1 MEHLFLL
8 DLMTAWFGE
17 LLQSVHRAS
26 WAWIGLWIGLAAL
39 SVAILVL
46 LRTQWGNSQPLK
58 KCIVL
63 SLLAHLLLGIY
74 ATTIEIVGS
83 SRGPAHGEGIHATFW
98 DEGPVTW
105 AEGSPLANESSVSE
119 SMNEAVAAVAN
130 AATKQAAELMPEQKS
145 TNTEQLLLQPD
156 KEDALVLPQTAAKSP
171 HAESAKTPEQPAE
184 APKVMTPEELAKMM
198 AAVEPEPAVPA
209 ASIQPEGALPEQ
221 AAAPSATK
229 TTQPNST
236 ANEQPAPPAQAAPPA
251 APNNVAPM
259 AITAA
264 TTGIVGINAVLPE
277 LYKDRVAENRGELLR
292 SRGGSPESEEA
303 VQRALRWL
311 AAAQSKPGHW
321 DADRFGAGQE
331 RLVLGHDR
339 RGAGAKADAAMTGL
353 ALLCFLG
360 NGHTHL
366 DNGPYADTVRR
377 GLESL
382 LQAQRRDGC
391 LAGDA
396 ELFAA
401 MYSHGIAALALS
413 EAYVL
418 SGDKRLEPGVRAAID
433 YTIRAQHPASGS
445 WRYQPLDSGD
455 MSQLGWQLMALK
467 SAELSGIP
475 TPAATREGMIRF
487 IKNASSGTHGG
498 IAAYR
503 PNDQPTRT
511 MTAEALVCR
520 QFLGMSREN
529 PAAGE
534 AATYLLGELPNSE
547 RINLYY
553 WYYGTLSMYQQ
564 GGEPW
569 QQWNRAI
576 QKTLLPRQITTGTN
590 AGSWDPDC
598 VWGGYGGRVYSTAM
612 ATLCLEVYYRYLP
625 LYQHEQR
632 LAEQNRVQENVRR

>member
-1 MEHLFLL
+1 
-8 DLMTAWFGE
+8 MTAWFGE
-17 LLQSVHRAS
+17 LLQALHRAS
-26 WAWIGLWIGLAAL
+26 WAWIGLWIGLAGL

-58 KCIVL
+58 KCVVL

-74 ATTIEIVGS
+74 ATTIEIVGH

-105 AEGSPLANESSVSE
+105 AEENPLASDSPAATAINEPTASS
-119 SMNEAVAAVAN
+119 AN
-130 AATKQAAELMPEQKS
+130 AATSAAAVSPTMSPEIVDPAK
-145 TNTEQLLLQPD
+145 LLLQPSTA
-156 KEDALVLPQTAAKSP
+156 DALVLPHVAAKQP
-171 HAESAKTPEQPAE
+171 AATPEQASLTEPASS
-184 APKVMTPEELAKMM
+184 VLTPQELAAMI
-198 AAVEPEPAVPA
+198 AAAETAAPVPA
-209 ASIQPEGALPEQ
+209 ASIQPTGTLPEQ
-221 AAAPSATK
+221 APSGATAAKLAASSAVSAIETPRPQQAATPALNHAVPSAM
-229 TTQPNST
+229 
-236 ANEQPAPPAQAAPPA
+236 AA
-251 APNNVAPM
+251 
-259 AITAA
+259 AA
-264 TTGIVGINAVLPE
+264 TGLAGINAVLPD
-277 LYKDRVAENRGELLR
+277 LYKDRVANNRSELLR
-292 SRGGSPESEEA
+292 SRGGSPESEAA

-311 AAAQSKPGHW
+311 STSQSPAGHW

-339 RGAGAKADAAMTGL
+339 RGAGAKADTAMTGL
-353 ALLCFLG
+353 ALLAFLG
-360 NGHTHL
+360 DGHTHL
-366 DNGPYADTVRR
+366 DNSQYSETIRR

-391 LAGDA
+391 MAGDA

-418 SGDKRLEPGVRAAID
+418 SGDKRLESAVRAAID
-433 YTIRAQHPASGS
+433 YTVRSQHPTSGS
-445 WRYQPLDSGD
+445 WRYQPLESGD

-467 SAELSGIP
+467 SAELAGVP
-475 TPAATREGMIRF
+475 TPAATRDGMVRF
-487 IKNASSGTHGG
+487 IKNASSGQHGG
-498 IAAYR
+498 LGAYR
-503 PNDQPTRT
+503 PNDRPSRT

-534 AATYLLGELPNSE
+534 AATYLLGELPTSE

-553 WYYGTLSMYQQ
+553 WYYGTLGMYQQ

-569 QQWNRAI
+569 QQWNRAL
-576 QKTLLPRQITTGTN
+576 QATLLPRQNNTGTQ

-598 VWGGYGGRVYSTAM
+598 VWGGYGGRVYTTAM

-632 LAEQNRVQENVRR
+632 LAEQIRIPENVRR

>member
-1 MEHLFLL
+1 MNV
-8 DLMTAWFGE
+8 WFGE
-17 LLQSVHRAS
+17 LLQSLHRAS
-26 WAWIGLWIGLAAL
+26 WAWIGLWLGLAAL

-83 SRGPAHGEGIHATFW
+83 GLGPARGEGIHATFW

-105 AEGSPLANESSVSE
+105 AEGNPLGNESSPYEETNDPAS
-119 SMNEAVAAVAN
+119 AVAK
-130 AATKQAAELMPEQKS
+130 AATAEAAEQPKPEQRVL
-145 TNTEQLLLQPD
+145 NAEPLLLKPSQN
-156 KEDALVLPQTAAKSP
+156 EALVLPQVAAKP
-171 HAESAKTPEQPAE
+171 AAAEPARTEQPAE
-184 APKVMTPEELAKMM
+184 APNVMTPEELAKLLAVVGPADPIS
-198 AAVEPEPAVPA
+198 AAT
-209 ASIQPEGALPEQ
+209 IQPHGTLPEQ
-221 AAAPSATK
+221 AATSSPVKLLQASSAASASELQATTAQIAPS
-229 TTQPNST
+229 TTPN
-236 ANEQPAPPAQAAPPA
+236 NIVPA
-251 APNNVAPM
+251 AIA
-259 AITAA
+259 AAA
-264 TTGIVGINAVLPE
+264 TGSVGINAVLPD
-277 LYKDRVAENRGELLR
+277 LYKDRIAENRGELLR

-339 RGAGAKADAAMTGL
+339 RGAGAKADTAMTGL

-366 DNGPYADTVRR
+366 DNGPYADTIRR

-382 LQAQRRDGC
+382 LQAQRRDGS

-401 MYSHGIAALALS
+401 MYSHGIATLALS
-413 EAYVL
+413 EALVL
-418 SGDKRLEPGVRAAID
+418 SGDKRLEAGVRAAID

-475 TPAATREGMIRF
+475 TPAATRDGMIRF
-487 IKNASSGTHGG
+487 IKSASSGTHGG

-503 PNDQPTRT
+503 PNDAPSRT

-520 QFLGMSREN
+520 QFLGMSRDN

-534 AATYLLGELPNSE
+534 AATYLLGELPTSD

-553 WYYGTLSMYQQ
+553 WYYGTLGMYQQ

-569 QQWNRAI
+569 QQWNRAM
-576 QKTLLPRQITTGTN
+576 QTTLLPRQLTTGNN

-632 LAEQNRVQENVRR
+632 LAEQIRMPSEVRR